1 MHHALLFMPYHY
13 SISRIRVLL
22 TLLHLTTILGDR
34 YSCLILIQ
42 PALLRLHRLIQ
53 CIYCNIFLGKLLHPG
68 QYELKYNSLETHSI
82 HPELPYRFIRFTYLI
97 LAPIVLNPVVSTSQ
111 YNTDPDNVEI
121 TTALAFLP
129 ILLPYQPFLR
139 FLLTHKT

>member
-1 MHHALLFMPYHY
+1 MHHVLLFMLYHY

-68 QYELKYNSLETHSI
+68 
-82 HPELPYRFIRFTYLI
+82 
-97 LAPIVLNPVVSTSQ
+97 
-111 YNTDPDNVEI
+111 
-121 TTALAFLP
+121 
-129 ILLPYQPFLR
+129 
-139 FLLTHKT
+139 